1 MGDGA
6 VVRTVAVVVVR
17 SHRALAHRGL
27 KHALYIRR
35 IAGQQHIH
43 ADGGYGVDAAHGHGG
58 GALVVF
64 LPHGGGQVGGALRAG
79 LVQLAGN
86 ADQSGDAAAVIQR
99 GGGYAPAAKRPIHRL
114 IHHGAADGKAHF
126 LCLLGAVCAHI
137 DQQLSHGLHAL
148 LFLLRHQM
156 IAFGAHHAALPSA
169 GGGAHEHTAAG
180 QHLIRHAADGL

>member
-6 VVRTVAVVVVR
+6 VVRAVAVVVVR
-17 SHRALAHRGL
+17 SHRALAHRSL
-27 KHALYIRR
+27 KHALYIWR

-43 ADGGYGVDAAHGHGG
+43 ADGGNEVDAAHGHGG

-99 GGGYAPAAKRPIHRL
+99 GGGHAPAA
-114 IHHGAADGKAHF
+114 AAGTPAHTPRGSRWQSPSP
-126 LCLLGAVCAHI
+126 LPARRCLRHI
-137 DQQLSHGLHAL
+137 DQQLTHGLHAL
-148 LFLLRHQM
+148 
-156 IAFGAHHAALPSA
+156 SSSV
-169 GGGAHEHTAAG
+169 
-180 QHLIRHAADGL
+180 IR